1 MTNFSYLFAI
11 TVFMTFFI
19 VHFFIRD
26 NYIAGILEFVFIFP
40 MMYGF
45 LKLRKDQNI
54 KKNAFFANLLLFFA
68 VLGTL
73 FIFNFKDGVIFWA
86 LLFPFIATNLSGE
99 KLGFKFILVFNI
111 IVYAAAYMYWH
122 GSDGMPIKYI
132 RFITV
137 SMIISTLVCFY
148 ERSISK
154 GFKKQT
160 ELNKILKNSVCE
172 IRELAITDSLTSLYN
187 KRHFDTI
194 FNDEFN
200 RAKRAG
206 EPFVLAIIDVDNFK
220 NYNDTYGHNAGDIAL
235 VKVSRILKEQTSRSG
250 DFAFRIGGEE
260 FAIILQSSFLD
271 DPHLYFDKL
280 REKIEKEKID
290 HINNK
295 PYNMLTISI
304 GVVIVTNYDS
314 STITDTYKI
323 ADENL
328 YRVKNSGRNAV
339 FLSTVMDRNRMLA
352 DTIH

>member
-11 TVFMTFFI
+11 TVFVIFFVI
-19 VHFFIRD
+19 HFFVRG
-26 NYIAGILEFVFIFP
+26 NYIAGILEFIFIFP
-40 MMYGF
+40 MIYGF
-45 LKLRKDQNI
+45 IKLRKDQNI

-73 FIFNFKDGVIFWA
+73 FIFNFKEGVIFWA
-86 LLFPFIATNLSGE
+86 LLFPFVATNLSGE
-99 KLGFKFILVFNI
+99 KLGFLFIVVFNI
-111 IVYAAAYMYWH
+111 IVYAAAYVYWQ
-122 GSDGMPIKYI
+122 SDDGMPIKYI

-137 SMIISTLVCFY
+137 SVIISTLVCFY
-148 ERSISK
+148 EKSISR

-160 ELNKILKNSVCE
+160 ELNEILKNSVCE

-194 FNDEFN
+194 LSEEFN
-200 RAKRAG
+200 RAKRVG

-220 NYNDTYGHNAGDIAL
+220 NYNDTYGHGAGDRAL
-235 VKVSRILKEQTSRSG
+235 VKISRVLKEQTLRSG

-260 FAIILQSSFLD
+260 FAIILQSSFLED
-271 DPHLYFDKL
+271 THVYFDNL
-280 REKIEKEKID
+280 REKIEQEKIE
-290 HINNK
+290 HIKNK
-295 PYNMLTISI
+295 PFGLITISI
-304 GVVIVTNYDS
+304 GVVIISDYQS
-314 STITDTYKI
+314 QTIADAYKI